1 MFLSASDFL
10 ANTFNDSNQA
20 LLIAEDL
27 IQTATEIYIIPAI
40 SQEYYDIIKADTS
53 ETYAD
58 LIANYIVPC
67 LTYYT
72 KYLVYN
78 QQITELE
85 KYSISKDQR
94 EAHLSSLLYIAK
106 RKRALLIAQLSKYTF
121 TGSASS
127 STTRRIAGFIRSNT
141 A

>member
-85 KYSISKDQR
+85 KFSISKDQR

-106 RKRALLIAQLSKYTF
+106 RKRVLLIAQLSKYTF
-121 TGSASS
+121 TSASQNT
-127 STTRRIAGFIRSNT
+127 TTRRIGGFIRSK
-141 A
+141 

>member
-1 MFLSASDFL
+1 MFLPASTFL

-40 SQEYYDIIKADTS
+40 TQEYYDIIKADTS

-121 TGSASS
+121 ISASQNT
-127 STTRRIAGFIRSNT
+127 TTRRIGGFIRSI
-141 A
+141 

>member
-1 MFLSASDFL
+1 MFLSASTFL

-121 TGSASS
+121 TSASQNT
-127 STTRRIAGFIRSNT
+127 TTRRIGGFIRSK
-141 A
+141 